1 MLMSI
6 YKSSSSPKKKMN
18 FFKQNILLNVKK
30 VYSFSWL
37 SSNGRW
43 STQEPQPICGG
54 ENVKFIGMEAAEG
67 SMT

>member
-1 MLMSI
+1 
-6 YKSSSSPKKKMN
+6 MN